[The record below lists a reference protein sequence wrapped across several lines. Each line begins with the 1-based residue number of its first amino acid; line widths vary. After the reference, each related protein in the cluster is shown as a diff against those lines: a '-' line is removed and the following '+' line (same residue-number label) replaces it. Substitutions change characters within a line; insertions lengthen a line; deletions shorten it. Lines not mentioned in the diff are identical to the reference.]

1 MTKITKKRD
10 DAFMRWFF
18 YLLFIVSV
26 FFGGCLRGKIKEPS
40 FPKPVFPDKEL
51 KEIFIYGNYYP
62 ENKEEKDQTLRKESF
77 DYSGIHYCYNETEEY
92 KKQPIFKDNLRVR
105 LYSKEGELLAEDHLR
120 IYGSIDLSSQTV
132 SSYLPYHAEGYT
144 FRVVR
149 LNGKKEISLWETKVF
164 DRFYLKE
171 RSGVLDGPIR
181 RSGGGWVFDENKE
194 CHRVP
199 GPE

>member
-1 MTKITKKRD
+1 MK
-10 DAFMRWFF
+10 WFF

-26 FFGGCLRGKIKEPS
+26 LFGGCLRRKIQEPS

-51 KEIFIYGNYYP
+51 KEIFIYGGYYP
-62 ENKEEKDQTLRKESF
+62 ENREEKDPALRKERF
-77 DYSGIHYCYNETEEY
+77 GYAGIHYCYNETEEY
-92 KKQPIFKDNLRVR
+92 KKQPVFKDNLRVR
-105 LYSKEGELLAEDHLR
+105 LYSGEGKLLTEDHLR
-120 IYGSIDLSSQTV
+120 IYGSIDPSSQTV
-132 SSYLPYHAEGYT
+132 SSYLPYHDEGYT

-149 LNGKKEISLWETKVF
+149 LKGKKEVSLWETKAH
-164 DRFYLKE
+164 DRFYLME

-181 RSGGGWVFDENKE
+181 RSGRGWVFDEEKE